1 MNLSK
6 LDAVLDKLP
15 EVLKEEKQKLDML
28 HQQMDEAQKQL
39 GQPFPQ
45 EESLKEKTKRLEEL
59 AAELNMDLSTKTNSA
74 EEIIK
79 TGDQKQAENTQLKQL
94 RFSKLCMNQKE
105 KNMQSEEELE
115 F

>member
-1 MNLSK
+1 M
-6 LDAVLDKLP
+6 P

-59 AAELNMDLSTKTNSA
+59 AAELDMDSSKETGPDD
-74 EEIIK
+74 EVIK
-79 TGDQKQAENTQLKQL
+79 KKIQKQTEDMSLKQS
-94 RFSKLCMNQKE
+94 RFPQFRKE
-105 KNMQSEEELE
+105 RMERQVGMEY
-115 F
+115 